1 MTKPITKLRSFST
14 IKPHSHNSPT
24 TFSGLPASCL
34 PTPNSYSCG
43 LFATTVAEY
52 SQEPKD
58 SL

>member
-1 MTKPITKLRSFST
+1 MTKPMTKLRIFSIT
-14 IKPHSHNSPT
+14 KPQSHNNPI